1 MFTVHEKPAIF
12 LELPITRTFFHF
24 PWRFELSGVDWRY
37 FRAKCIHTQIKC
49 MFFKVLELGHR
60 PNLTCSESHSF
71 INRRSFPLSIASKS
85 PSEWSKHS
93 WIIVN
98 WQSWSRSEEILSS
111 TRQKNTMKK
120 NCKCSMFAFD
130 QFHFLTSLAVKRMA
144 TPFFNRLFKCSL
156 HHVHCINI
164 WWENDWSSLNE
175 WNKSTFYMPGITTD
189 ISDLFFSYQLL
200 ARTFWFAMC
209 F

>member
-1 MFTVHEKPAIF
+1 MH
-12 LELPITRTFFHF
+12 
-24 PWRFELSGVDWRY
+24 RY
-37 FRAKCIHTQIKC
+37 WNRVI
-49 MFFKVLELGHR
+49 FFKVLGLGHR

-71 INRRSFPLSIASKS
+71 INRWSFPLSIASKS

-144 TPFFNRLFKCSL
+144 NPFFNRLFKSSL

-164 WWENDWSSLNE
+164 WWENDWSWLNE

>member
-1 MFTVHEKPAIF
+1 MHWHSNKVFF
-12 LELPITRTFFHF
+12 L
-24 PWRFELSGVDWRY
+24 
-37 FRAKCIHTQIKC
+37 
-49 MFFKVLELGHR
+49 FKVLELGHR

-85 PSEWSKHS
+85 PSEWSRHS

-130 QFHFLTSLAVKRMA
+130 QFHFLTSLAVKQMA
-144 TPFFNRLFKCSL
+144 TPSLTGYSSTLFTMF
-156 HHVHCINI
+156 INALI
-164 WWENDWSSLNE
+164 YDEKMIDHDWMNE
-175 WNKSTFYMPGITTD
+175 INQPFTC
-189 ISDLFFSYQLL
+189 L
-200 ARTFWFAMC
+200 A
-209 F
+209 